1 MNDIS
6 IIFCTNESVKEN
18 IREIVGKWSEK
29 GLIKNFIFLEEF
41 QNNSFPASVCVN
53 GNYTELKDLKTYLS
67 NIDLDF
73 IRTVSLMAPE
83 NEKID
88 IQSFINYL
96 NLPSNIKFCYLNT
109 IIPETIWHQ
118 NKVLNAGTHLANANI
133 LISPIDRPNPT
144 RVPVDI
150 VSTNYSYFASVNLI
164 SVSSLWR
171 GMKKSPF
178 DNEELNMQGKIDY
191 IVTRNFVRVLL
202 GPDPVDGLIDS
213 LTTDQGKWITPNKNY
228 SYPNNDAYLL
238 TDFALKIIDNY
249 EDAFN
254 FNELPDNESKKMIS
268 FFEYFKRRY
277 SQISLDKPLPLLST
291 KNNTLDQIQELLED
305 NSDKELAVDD
315 KRFNEITLL
324 SRTLISSL
332 SLRGKTSIPKL
343 WRDIRSIIFSLL
355 DGSNVQQEYSEFKQN
370 IVINNVNSIVPKNSY
385 IKNRKINTPKEEEL
399 LEIMSS
405 DIETLE
411 EGVDSN
417 LYFFDNFKN
426 KLKDQSVVALSKI
439 RESIEEIIN
448 YSIPDEETVNLYKKF
463 QKRAKF
469 MDRFLLIYLFNVIIY
484 FVNQILIN
492 GGYVDIIL
500 NIPFLDQITPDRLI
514 LFSFLGITYWVYVVY
529 KLYDLFKNLNK
540 DGDGNLRKLSNASI
554 QLVEFSS
561 LLEQFKI
568 WEEIYRILIHE
579 SLDKTKLNL
588 EIDDTYI
595 DFSPLLSIKGAV
607 GNIQREVIE
616 EIQMSIVKEG
626 WFLDIYNQIESDFKD
641 YSTNKILRIDENLID
656 QIDSEETGL
665 QDEGSIRYLF
675 YRFLIDG
682 NGNDS
687 LKYFLEKN
695 VKEIIEKTDSSK
707 LFSESLNSGKTLS
720 EFLKEIEQ
728 SENPSELQFDQ
739 NIWSNEAR
747 VFQVQEVDRLNRDDA
762 GSSLYSIQ
770 SGSPI
775 QRVIVRTDTS
785 ARVPPDLIGN
795 FNSKDDYQDDVGD
808 IDFDNND
815 F

>member
-1 MNDIS
+1 M
-6 IIFCTNESVKEN
+6 
-18 IREIVGKWSEK
+18 
-29 GLIKNFIFLEEF
+29 
-41 QNNSFPASVCVN
+41 
-53 GNYTELKDLKTYLS
+53 
-67 NIDLDF
+67 
-73 IRTVSLMAPE
+73 
-83 NEKID
+83 
-88 IQSFINYL
+88 
-96 NLPSNIKFCYLNT
+96 
-109 IIPETIWHQ
+109 
-118 NKVLNAGTHLANANI
+118 
-133 LISPIDRPNPT
+133 
-144 RVPVDI
+144 
-150 VSTNYSYFASVNLI
+150 
-164 SVSSLWR
+164 
-171 GMKKSPF
+171 
-178 DNEELNMQGKIDY
+178 
-191 IVTRNFVRVLL
+191 
-202 GPDPVDGLIDS
+202 
-213 LTTDQGKWITPNKNY
+213 
-228 SYPNNDAYLL
+228 
-238 TDFALKIIDNY
+238 
-249 EDAFN
+249 
-254 FNELPDNESKKMIS
+254 
-268 FFEYFKRRY
+268 
-277 SQISLDKPLPLLST
+277 
-291 KNNTLDQIQELLED
+291 
-305 NSDKELAVDD
+305 
-315 KRFNEITLL
+315 
-324 SRTLISSL
+324 
-332 SLRGKTSIPKL
+332 
-343 WRDIRSIIFSLL
+343 
-355 DGSNVQQEYSEFKQN
+355 
-370 IVINNVNSIVPKNSY
+370 
-385 IKNRKINTPKEEEL
+385 
-399 LEIMSS
+399 
-405 DIETLE
+405 
-411 EGVDSN
+411 
-417 LYFFDNFKN
+417 
-426 KLKDQSVVALSKI
+426 KDQSVVALSKI
-439 RESIEEIIN
+439 RESIQEIIN
-448 YSIPDEETVNLYKKF
+448 YSIPDEETINLYKKF

-500 NIPFLDQITPDRLI
+500 NIPFLDQITPDRII

-595 DFSPLLSIKGAV
+595 DFSPLLSINGAV

-695 VKEIIEKTDSSK
+695 VKEIIEKTDSSE
-707 LFSESLNSGKTLS
+707 LFSESLNSGVTLS
-720 EFLKEIEQ
+720 KFLNEIEQ

-785 ARVPPDLIGN
+785 ERVPPDLIGN
-795 FNSKDDYQDDVGD
+795 FNSKNDYQVDDGE
-808 IDFDNND
+808 IDLDNND

>member
-1 MNDIS
+1 M
-6 IIFCTNESVKEN
+6 
-18 IREIVGKWSEK
+18 
-29 GLIKNFIFLEEF
+29 
-41 QNNSFPASVCVN
+41 
-53 GNYTELKDLKTYLS
+53 
-67 NIDLDF
+67 
-73 IRTVSLMAPE
+73 
-83 NEKID
+83 
-88 IQSFINYL
+88 
-96 NLPSNIKFCYLNT
+96 
-109 IIPETIWHQ
+109 
-118 NKVLNAGTHLANANI
+118 
-133 LISPIDRPNPT
+133 
-144 RVPVDI
+144 
-150 VSTNYSYFASVNLI
+150 
-164 SVSSLWR
+164 
-171 GMKKSPF
+171 
-178 DNEELNMQGKIDY
+178 
-191 IVTRNFVRVLL
+191 
-202 GPDPVDGLIDS
+202 
-213 LTTDQGKWITPNKNY
+213 
-228 SYPNNDAYLL
+228 
-238 TDFALKIIDNY
+238 
-249 EDAFN
+249 
-254 FNELPDNESKKMIS
+254 
-268 FFEYFKRRY
+268 
-277 SQISLDKPLPLLST
+277 
-291 KNNTLDQIQELLED
+291 
-305 NSDKELAVDD
+305 
-315 KRFNEITLL
+315 
-324 SRTLISSL
+324 
-332 SLRGKTSIPKL
+332 
-343 WRDIRSIIFSLL
+343 
-355 DGSNVQQEYSEFKQN
+355 
-370 IVINNVNSIVPKNSY
+370 
-385 IKNRKINTPKEEEL
+385 
-399 LEIMSS
+399 
-405 DIETLE
+405 
-411 EGVDSN
+411 
-417 LYFFDNFKN
+417 
-426 KLKDQSVVALSKI
+426 KDQSVEALSKI
-439 RESIEEIIN
+439 RESIQEIIN
-448 YSIPDEETVNLYKKF
+448 YSIPDEETINLYKKF

-500 NIPFLDQITPDRLI
+500 NIPFLDQITPDRII

-595 DFSPLLSIKGAV
+595 DFSPLLSINGAV

-695 VKEIIEKTDSSK
+695 VKEIIEKTDSSE
-707 LFSESLNSGKTLS
+707 LFSESLNSGVTLS
-720 EFLKEIEQ
+720 KFLNEIEQ

-785 ARVPPDLIGN
+785 ERVPPDLIGN
-795 FNSKDDYQDDVGD
+795 FNSKNDYQVDDGE
-808 IDFDNND
+808 IDLDNND